1 MMRKD
6 RIDQVIEAIKSADG
20 KISPH
25 EIAEKVRPGKPWGW
39 IYSDLAI
46 AMDKDPLIM
55 KGKNDKGSWY
65 WYRREITCNGIY
77 VSVEDLIAA
86 LKDTE
91 LSYIRLSYL
100 IEFINESALAREFTL
115 YGSDVPFQKGW

>member
-6 RIDQVIEAIKSADG
+6 RIDLVIEAIKSADG

-25 EIAEKVRPGKPWGW
+25 EIAEKVRPCKSWGW

-55 KGKNDKGSWY
+55 KGKDNKGSWY
-65 WYRREITCNGIY
+65 WYRREIPFTGIY
-77 VSVEDLIAA
+77 VNIEHLIAA

-100 IEFINESALAREFTL
+100 IEFIKERKLAKESTI
-115 YGSDVPFQKGW
+115 YDSDDSKGW